1 MFHNNDYN
9 YYQFWSSTAAE
20 EDVFWLDVQVNPAS
34 GVYMDQSL
42 DQTGTYIPAYVER
55 DSASTPWP
63 TVKLYT
69 TACMVCTMSIEV
81 THLPSQCRRYVC
93 FNL

>member
-1 MFHNNDYN
+1 MINH
-9 YYQFWSSTAAE
+9 YYQFWSSTAAK
-20 EDVFWLDVQVNPAS
+20 EDIFWLDVQVNPAS

-63 TVKLYT
+63 TVK
-69 TACMVCTMSIEV
+69 SI
-81 THLPSQCRRYVC
+81 
-93 FNL
+93 